1 MKVIILAGGLGTR
14 LAEETSEKPKPM
26 VTIADKPIIWHI
38 MKTYTSQIDAEFYI
52 ATGYKSEVIDDYI
65 DSNSFKAEHIKAK
78 PVFTGHDTSTGGRIK
93 KILEQIDGD
102 IFMAT
107 YGDGVC
113 DIDLNDLLKFHR
125 SHGKIATVTAVR
137 PAARFGRL
145 EITDGKVLNFSEK
158 PQSQEGWINGG
169 YFVFNRKIEN
179 FLENYTEPL
188 EHGPLAKLSREGE
201 LMAFQHDG
209 FWQPMDTL
217 REKIELENLVLE
229 NRAPWMRYF
238 K

>member
-26 VTIADKPIIWHI
+26 VTIADKPILWHI
-38 MKTYTSQIDAEFYI
+38 MKTYASQIEAEFYI
-52 ATGYKSEVIDDYI
+52 ATGYKSEIIDQYLN
-65 DSNSFKAEHIKAK
+65 SASFKDTNIKAK
-78 PVFTGHDTSTGGRIK
+78 SVFTGHETSTGGRIK
-93 KILEQIDGD
+93 KILEQVDGD

-113 DIDLNDLLKFHR
+113 DIDINRLLSFHR
-125 SHGKIATVTAVR
+125 GHGKLATVTAVR

-145 EITDGKVLNFSEK
+145 EIMDGKVLNFSEK

-169 YFVFNRKIEN
+169 YFVFNRKFEN

-188 EHGPLAKLSREGE
+188 EHGPLANLSKAGE
-201 LMAFQHDG
+201 LMAYRHDG

-217 REKIELENLVLE
+217 REKIELENLVHE
-229 NRAPWMRYF
+229 NKAPWMRF
-238 K
+238 F